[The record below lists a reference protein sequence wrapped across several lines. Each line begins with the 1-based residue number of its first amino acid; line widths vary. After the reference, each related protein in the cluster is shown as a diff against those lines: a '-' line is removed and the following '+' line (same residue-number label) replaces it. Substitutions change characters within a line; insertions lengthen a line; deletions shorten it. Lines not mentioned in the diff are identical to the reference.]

1 MINVTP
7 ETKSL
12 LKTSSNV
19 YTSVGATIEY
29 NLNSMVGHIKAT
41 SAISTPHLY
50 TEAYK
55 KLFPIDTIYKPF
67 RPVSPGI
74 KYYIYTTGNT
84 DTPKDS
90 FESPRDTAL
99 GTRPRLYYPG
109 PDTVY
114 KYWLAPKNDNIDI
127 SLEYLSDD
135 TITGVSRKIPANK
148 IIARF
153 ETNHDKPTSWTI
165 SGVTENNVIRTVTG
179 TTLNS
184 NGEAIIYFNGTS
196 WSTTEPTTYTTT
208 EYLKSITL
216 TAVNSKTN
224 KLLGVI
230 EFSPRWV
237 LPVDSDIVSLL
248 VNKETT
254 SDDTSI
260 VPVGLIT
267 ANYLNISLTKHHT
280 SSRSIIEFDPTGP
293 IDNTKIYLVKNS
305 IVRPHIN
312 IGNGLSVPEKV
323 VQGTFYVNAWTLSE
337 FGDTSIDATDAAK
350 ILQDTLCPQL
360 LVQDSPVTS
369 IIKRVLDS
377 VGFSN
382 YKINIT
388 KSDNTE
394 DTSSIPSLDYWWS
407 DGDKTVWDVLQEIC
421 RDIQMNAFVDE
432 NNILNFYSRNA
443 IYDKDIP
450 SKWTFT
456 SEAINTN
463 GVLDYSPNI
472 VTLNTKELFS
482 ANQVR
487 VRYST
492 AFMATNSESA
502 SPLWKSGDS
511 LLGAGALAAPI
522 VDSSTTFKLNPN
534 TVNANRTDKILD
546 AFSGYVLINGEAIEY
561 DGVWYQYVPKELD
574 TTVSPPRDK
583 PPVNVLIKSQSDI
596 WKNSVKAKPGYKYF
610 YPTGEYNIKSRKALG
625 TSQTNHYVAPES
637 YINKE
642 GESGTNKFHQYNI
655 TLATPDLAKEVAG
668 IGNYS
673 IQSNLTNINP
683 SVTKSFLSV
692 SNLDKNKKTFTI
704 ALKEFNSINTSNSF
718 FAFGTRMF
726 FDSQLNTP
734 EQVGGIGFCLD
745 DTGKN
750 GYYVLIRTT
759 AYAGLKKDIMIIR
772 VKNNILTVLKDSQIS
787 TTRTLAGVY
796 SGKTYNIDV
805 LVKKEAAKN
814 TITLFLNGF
823 KIEAVDYQSN
833 LEYPP
838 YTTNPPV
845 AISKNVGVHCGQGVA
860 YFEFLYA
867 KDIDEKSYKEKSS
880 GASYEYNGVY
890 ADDTLS
896 LLYGNLVYSDGST
909 PSNQSGAVFEFG
921 TTAREIK
928 KTKISY
934 DDRPAIPIQFRTSLN
949 KYVTL
954 LGQKLQPFGAE
965 SYVLNN
971 TSTTVALDDGDSTS
985 FYVLGN
991 SIQRS
996 GVIDYDTLQPVDP
1009 LNKESVIFDST
1020 WIQNEEDAKSLAEW
1034 IKSNVLNKGRFV
1046 DLSVFGNPIISAGD
1060 IVTINYPVLG
1070 ITPTSAKYIVTKCT
1084 VEYREGLTTSI
1095 SCRAI

>member
-1 MINVTP
+1 L
-7 ETKSL
+7 L
-12 LKTSSNV
+12 LKADKIT
-19 YTSVGATIEY
+19 TY
-29 NLNSMVGHIKAT
+29 N
-41 SAISTPHLY
+41 IS
-50 TEAYK
+50 
-55 KLFPIDTIYKPF
+55 DM
-67 RPVSPGI
+67 
-74 KYYIYTTGNT
+74 
-84 DTPKDS
+84 
-90 FESPRDTAL
+90 DTAL
-99 GTRPRLYYPG
+99 GL
-109 PDTVY
+109 
-114 KYWLAPKNDNIDI
+114 KAPQ
-127 SLEYLSDD
+127 S
-135 TITGVSRKIPANK
+135 
-148 IIARF
+148 
-153 ETNHDKPTSWTI
+153 
-165 SGVTENNVIRTVTG
+165 
-179 TTLNS
+179 
-184 NGEAIIYFNGTS
+184 
-196 WSTTEPTTYTTT
+196 TTYTTT
-208 EYLKSITL
+208 EYLKSISL
-216 TAVNSKTN
+216 TAVNSKTG

-237 LPVDSDIVSLL
+237 IPVDSDIVSLT

-267 ANYLNISLTKHHT
+267 ANYLNLSLTKHHT
-280 SSRSIIEFDPTGP
+280 SSRSIVEFDPSGP
-293 IDNTKIYLVKNS
+293 IDKTKIYLVKNA
-305 IVRPHIN
+305 IIRPHIN
-312 IGNGLSVPEKV
+312 IGNGSSSEKV
-323 VQGTFYVNAWTLSE
+323 IQGTFYINAWTLSE

-350 ILQDTLCPQL
+350 ILQDTVCPQI

-382 YKINIT
+382 YKINII

-394 DTSSIPSLDYWWS
+394 DTSSIPSLGYWWS

-432 NNILNFYSRNA
+432 YNVLNFYSRNA
-443 IYDKDIP
+443 IYDKDII

-456 SEAINTN
+456 SEAITTN
-463 GVLDYSPNI
+463 GVLEYSPNI

-492 AFMATNSESA
+492 AFIASNSESG

-511 LLGAGALAAPI
+511 LLGAGALAEPI
-522 VDSSTTFKLNPN
+522 VNSSTKFKLNPN
-534 TVNANRTDKILD
+534 TVNSNRTDKILD
-546 AFSGYVLINGEAIEY
+546 AFSGYVLINGEVIEY
-561 DGVWYQYVPKELD
+561 DGVWYQYVPKELN
-574 TTVSPPRDK
+574 TTVTPARDK
-583 PPVNVLIKSQSDI
+583 APVNVLIKSQSDI
-596 WKNSVKAKPGYKYF
+596 WKYSVLAKPGYKYF
-610 YPTGEYNIKSRKALG
+610 YPTGEYNIKTRASLG
-625 TSQTNHYVAPES
+625 TSKTNHYVAPDS

-668 IGNYS
+668 TGSYS
-673 IQSNLTNINP
+673 IQSNIENTNP
-683 SVTKSFLSV
+683 GKGYLSV

-704 ALKEFNSINTSNSF
+704 ALKEFNSINTSKSF

-726 FDSQLNTP
+726 FDSQVNTQQ
-734 EQVGGIGFCLD
+734 QVGGIGFFLD

-750 GYYVLIRTT
+750 GYYVLVRTT
-759 AYAGLKKDIMIIR
+759 AYAGLEKDIMIIK
-772 VKNNILTVLKDSQIS
+772 VKNNKLTVLTDSQIS
-787 TTRTLAGVY
+787 STRTLTNLI
-796 SGKTYNIDV
+796 SGKAYNIDV
-805 LVKKEAAKN
+805 LVKKESDKN
-814 TITLFLNGF
+814 TIHLFVNGF
-823 KIEAVDYQSN
+823 KITATDYVDI
-833 LEYPP
+833 LDYPP
-838 YTTNPPV
+838 FTVTPTV

-867 KDIDEKSYKEKSS
+867 KDIDEQSYKEKSL

-890 ADDTLS
+890 SDDTLS
-896 LLYGNLVYSDGST
+896 LLYGNLVYSDGNT
-909 PSNQSGAVFEFG
+909 PANQSGAVFEFG

-934 DDRPAIPIQFRTSLN
+934 DDRPSIPIQFRTSLN

-965 SYVLNN
+965 SYALNN

-1009 LNKESVIFDST
+1009 LNKEFVIFESS

-1070 ITPTSAKYIVTKCT
+1070 ITTATNKYIVTKCSI
-1084 VEYREGLTTSI
+1084 EYREGLTTSI